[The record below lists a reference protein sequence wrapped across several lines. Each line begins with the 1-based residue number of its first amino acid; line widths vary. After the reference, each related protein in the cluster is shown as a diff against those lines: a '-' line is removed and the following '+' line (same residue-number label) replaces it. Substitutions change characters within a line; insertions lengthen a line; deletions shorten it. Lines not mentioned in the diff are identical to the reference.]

1 MEGRGN
7 PPLTSTEA
15 VIKKPRSVASRKPR
29 STEQLASEYNG
40 MCAPSR
46 NIFHDDD
53 AGVEAGGHQRKELY
67 LNSPEMKGSV
77 AHKNDVSRKLRK
89 EDRSGGDYDGHSR
102 SRKSKEAAQHG
113 GGGVL
118 ALECTT
124 GGPGSPDNPRLVPRD
139 ASVPGENRLRKVKL
153 KVGGITRTIH
163 TKTVPEAG
171 GSDIPAMLDGSSYR
185 HKHKDSGGY
194 TTKGT
199 HGSHV
204 EEKPGN
210 RHDISPSSDTVRK
223 SKRIPK
229 KKTLDG
235 DSDDEDGELRYL
247 EKLRGAKVAPDP
259 MTTGLG
265 VYDDSTDDAL
275 KKKKLSKVSKNKS
288 TPYEVDED
296 FTMSRFGKD
305 GRKKLQLGDDN
316 ESVEEEESEM
326 DENNGLKE
334 LDSPSDAKIETP
346 GLTTRQRALQGRG
359 GHGENL
365 IEFPDGLPTASS
377 RSKFLVLVLSFLL
390 AFNISAWDTDNAIID
405 YVTEQKEKLSE
416 VEIQAKK
423 AEAAQRRKMQL
434 EKAEKEQQAE
444 AMRKILGIDSEKKK
458 EEKKLKERE
467 EKEKQAKL
475 EEYRK
480 NCIQTVMGPTGTV
493 ITFPESM
500 GLPSI
505 FNSKP
510 VSYPPP
516 REKCA
521 GPNCTN
527 PFKYR
532 HSKTMVP
539 LCSLACYRA
548 VQGHPVQ
555 ESGTGQGSSSAKG
568 SAAPQGDVAAKGSE
582 AAQGS
587 AAAQGS
593 DAA

>member
-53 AGVEAGGHQRKELY
+53 AGVEAGGHRRKELY

-139 ASVPGENRLRKVKL
+139 ASVPGFLL
-153 KVGGITRTIH
+153 
-163 TKTVPEAG
+163 A
-171 GSDIPAMLDGSSYR
+171 SIPGVTCESTASPADLPCFNLQ
-185 HKHKDSGGY
+185 DSGGY

-377 RSKFLVLVLSFLL
+377 RK
-390 AFNISAWDTDNAIID
+390 
-405 YVTEQKEKLSE
+405 QKEKLSE